1 MSKLNYHH
9 LNYFWH
15 VAKIGNL
22 TKTAEMLHVSQSA
35 LSSQIKLLEES
46 IGSQLFT
53 RENRRLILTDVGKMT
68 FSYAE
73 SIFKLGNEL
82 EGILNHGQQAE
93 NQTLRIGMLST
104 MSRNFVEAFITPLMN
119 NTKVQLVIAAR
130 GQANLLNELASHE
143 LDLIL
148 TNIEVRGSSNQSW
161 QCQLL
166 TQQPIC
172 VIGHPGLNLQQT
184 FSQSYSQADWILP
197 LSNTPIRAAFDGL
210 CAQHQFQPNILG
222 EADDMA
228 MLRLLT
234 RDTKAVAVMPSVVVK
249 DEIASGNLTVYATLP
264 NVFENFYVV
273 TVKKQMANPLVNE
286 LIESF
291 SQQTHL
297 NTLSNAA

>member
-1 MSKLNYHH
+1 MAKLNYHH

-22 TKTAEMLHVSQSA
+22 TKTAEILHVSQSA
-35 LSSQIKLLEES
+35 LSTQIKQLEDS
-46 IGSQLFT
+46 IGKALFT
-53 RENRRLILTDVGKMT
+53 RERRQLILTDVGKVT

-73 SIFKLGNEL
+73 SIFNLGNEL
-82 EGILNHGQQAE
+82 EGILNKGHQSK
-93 NQTLRIGMLST
+93 NQTLRIGMLSI
-104 MSRNFVEAFITPLMN
+104 MSRNFVEAFVKPLMN
-119 NTKVQLVIAAR
+119 NPKVKLVIAAR
-130 GQANLLNELASHE
+130 GQTNLLTELSNHE

-148 TNIEVRGSSNQSW
+148 TNIEVRGSAQQSW

-166 TQQPIC
+166 TKQPIC
-172 VIGHPGLNLQQT
+172 VIGHPGLALAPT
-184 FSQSYSQADWILP
+184 FSHAYKQANWILP
-197 LSNTPIRAAFDGL
+197 LSNLPIRSAFDGL

-249 DEIASGNLTVYATLP
+249 DEITSGKLTVYATLP
-264 NVFENFYVV
+264 NIFENFYIV
-273 TVKKQMANPLVNE
+273 TVKKHMSNPLINE

-291 SQQTHL
+291 S
-297 NTLSNAA
+297 TLESQAD

>member
-9 LNYFWH
+9 LNYFWQ
-15 VAKIGNL
+15 VAKVGNL

-35 LSSQIKLLEES
+35 LSSQIKQLEES

-53 RENRRLILTDVGKMT
+53 RENRKLILTDVGKTT

-82 EGILNHGQQAE
+82 ENILNHGVQAE
-93 NQTLRIGMLST
+93 HQTLRIGMLST

-119 NTKVQLVIAAR
+119 NPNVKLVIAAR
-130 GQANLLNELASHE
+130 GQTNLLNELANHE

-148 TNIEVRGSSNQSW
+148 TNIEVRGSTKQAW

-166 TQQPIC
+166 TKQPIC
-172 VIGHPGLNLQQT
+172 VIGHPGLALTQAFNQGY
-184 FSQSYSQADWILP
+184 QSVDWILP
-197 LSNTPIRAAFDGL
+197 LPNTPIRAAFDGF
-210 CAQHQFQPNILG
+210 CAQYQFQPNIIG

-234 RDTKAVAVMPSVVVK
+234 RDTEAVAVMPSVVVK
-249 DEIASGNLTVYATLP
+249 DEVATGKLKVFATLP
-264 NVFENFYVV
+264 NIFENFYVV
-273 TVKKQMANPLVNE
+273 TVQKHMHNRLVGELVN
-286 LIESF
+286 SF
-291 SQQTHL
+291 EKI
-297 NTLSNAA
+297 